1 MKTYRLTS
9 TGRRTTLILMIATVL
24 IGGFA
29 LYTLQSTLGFRYL
42 DFGPSVAAMLERGLG
57 PGELIPGGILLMM
70 IIAAPLLLWSLWE
83 EWSTTYGVSAE
94 GLTYK
99 TVRGIALH
107 YPWSAVRTVRRRDE
121 GEAIV
126 EVVVAPGSAHIPH
139 PLLRWLHHQAF
150 GANIVPI
157 YPGVEARDELIGQ
170 IVERAGLNNAISA
183 SETTL
188 AEPVTT
194 TQPARKI
201 QL

>member
-1 MKTYRLTS
+1 MQTYRLTPD
-9 TGRRTTLILMIATVL
+9 GRRTTLILMIATVL

-42 DFGPSVAAMLERGLG
+42 DFGPSVAAMLRRGLG

-83 EWSTTYGVSAE
+83 EWSTSYSVSDE
-94 GLTYK
+94 GLVYK
-99 TVRGIALH
+99 TVPGIALR
-107 YPWSAVRTVRRRDE
+107 YPWSAIRTIRRRDE
-121 GEAIV
+121 GEAIA
-126 EVVVAPGSAHIPH
+126 EVVVTPGSAVIHD

-183 SETTL
+183 RETTL
-188 AEPVTT
+188 AEPAT
-194 TQPARKI
+194 TQQARKI
-201 QL
+201 QF